1 MNTINPS
8 SSSTEKRQPDLGDFS
23 LCTTLAALCYI
34 IAASLGSGSYKDM
47 LSGGFAEAFTF
58 FLIVTL
64 SLLTSFFLLVLME
77 FSTGLI
83 HLHQVPSYDIPALKL
98 IRNWLIFVA
107 VLFLLCGIVIYFDF
121 VPWFNNNKIAWVLI
135 FSAAAGIFGTFSIL
149 SFVVYEIFKL
159 GLIYFLYLGV
169 AFLVSC
175 LIWLNAYRDAEKGAL
190 VADSEYCYWLGSSI
204 TENTIGDT
212 REEMLSLATAKQRYT
227 DDRACK
233 TLTDNHII
241 HQRYL
246 TKQ

>member
-1 MNTINPS
+1 
-8 SSSTEKRQPDLGDFS
+8 
-23 LCTTLAALCYI
+23 
-34 IAASLGSGSYKDM
+34 M